1 MWLLPLVKYCGENVD
16 WVEVVQRV
24 CYNISNMV
32 QEPLRKQAERT
43 DRDDG
48 SKIVVWQ

>member
-1 MWLLPLVKYCGENVD
+1 MWLSPLVKYCGENAD

>member
-1 MWLLPLVKYCGENVD
+1 MWLSPLVKYCGENVD

-32 QEPLRKQAERT
+32 QEPLRKQEERT